1 MRVLV
6 ALVALALAL
15 PAAAVASEER
25 PTQNEL
31 ESEIMCPVCATT
43 LDQSDARIAQNM
55 KQFIRARIAAG
66 DTKSEIEDKLVARFG
81 EGVLAAPPREG
92 FNLLAW
98 LLPLIGLAVAVPLLA
113 YAAWRWSGG
122 RSAEPEPEPA
132 ADVEPELEQRLE
144 RELARFDS

>member
-1 MRVLV
+1 MLL
-6 ALVALALAL
+6 ALVAHALVL
-15 PAAAVASEER
+15 PAAAGASEER

-43 LDQSDARIAQNM
+43 LDQSDATVARNM

-66 DTKSEIEDKLVARFG
+66 DTKSEIEDALVATFG

-98 LLPLIGLAVAVPLLA
+98 LLPLIGLAVAVPVLA

-122 RSAEPEPEPA
+122 RSPAREPVTPVDP
-132 ADVEPELEQRLE
+132 DVELRLE
-144 RELARFDS
+144 RELARFES